1 MKLLSRAGN
10 LMDYIG
16 VQTEEVQE
24 KIIDISTSLKKL
36 KVVVDQWFGVK
47 LLYKHAIEEFCS
59 GYRLLPNIT
68 FPLKYH
74 IVKFHIIQYL
84 ERKGNGTKGLSVL

>member
-24 KIIDISTSLKKL
+24 KMIDISTSLKKL
-36 KVVVDQWFGVK
+36 KVVVDQWFGVELLNFTSSNTLKEKAMVQKVYGK
-47 LLYKHAIEEFCS
+47 LS
-59 GYRLLPNIT
+59 
-68 FPLKYH
+68 
-74 IVKFHIIQYL
+74 
-84 ERKGNGTKGLSVL
+84 S